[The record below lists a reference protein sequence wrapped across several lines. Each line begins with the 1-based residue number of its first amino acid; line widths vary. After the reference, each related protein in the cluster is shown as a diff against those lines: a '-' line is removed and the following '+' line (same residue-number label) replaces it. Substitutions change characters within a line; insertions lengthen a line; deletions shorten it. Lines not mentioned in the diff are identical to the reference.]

1 VTAAARAVALVVAG
15 LAPLLAACAPAPAPT
30 APVLAAATATKSAA
44 SAQADPG
51 RAPHVVVCSRTD
63 RAAHPGAPAGQVMRV
78 ELRGTDDGVLCQ
90 RLGSLADTTIDGPT
104 VDSDIRAL
112 FASGAVRDV
121 TAVRETDAAAGLVL
135 AYELEP
141 RARLHEVRTE
151 GVASAEA
158 LEVVAGLRAS
168 RPVWIDEQWVLDA
181 VDALGKAYRDSGFR
195 HASVTHRVEPATE
208 TAANVVLTVVE
219 GPKVRVTGI
228 GFEGLRVLEPRALQ
242 AALAT
247 APGAPV
253 SDAALERDALV
264 IAAAGYDRGLVMI
277 RVEPAQLVES
287 AAGDAATVSFRV
299 EEGPVY
305 RLGKVRLA
313 GGPAL
318 SPKESREALKGLVSG
333 GTFSRKL
340 VLEVVTRI
348 QAVHASRGLRVEVTP
363 ETQVDAGHKR
373 IDLVLRVEAARGAG
387 QTQR

>member
-1 VTAAARAVALVVAG
+1 VTAAARAIAQAVAG
-15 LAPLLAACAPAPAPT
+15 LALALAACAPEPAPM
-30 APVLAAATATKSAA
+30 APTLGAATVAKAAT

-63 RAAHPGAPAGQVMRV
+63 RAVHPGAPAGQVMRV
-78 ELRGTDDGVLCQ
+78 ELRGTDDGALCQ

-121 TAVRETDAAAGLVL
+121 TVVRETDAAAGLVL

-151 GVASAEA
+151 GVSSAEA
-158 LEVVAGLRAS
+158 LEIVAALRAS
-168 RPVWIDEQWVLDA
+168 RPAWIDEQWVLDA

-195 HASVTHRVEPATE
+195 HASVTHRVEPTTE
-208 TAANVVLTVVE
+208 AAANVVLTAIE

-228 GFEGLRVLEPRALQ
+228 GFEGLHVLEPRALQ

-247 APGAPV
+247 AAGSPV

-277 RVEPAQLVES
+277 RVEPAQVVES

-305 RLGKVRLA
+305 RLGKVQVA

-318 SPKESREALKGLVSG
+318 SPEESREALKGLVSG
-333 GTFSRKL
+333 GTFSRKV
-340 VLEVVTRI
+340 VLEVITRL
-348 QAVHASRGLRVEVTP
+348 QATYAKRGWRVEITP
-363 ETQVDAGHKR
+363 ETQVDAAHKR
-373 IDLVLRVEAARGAG
+373 IDVVLRAQALHGAAGMPG
-387 QTQR
+387 